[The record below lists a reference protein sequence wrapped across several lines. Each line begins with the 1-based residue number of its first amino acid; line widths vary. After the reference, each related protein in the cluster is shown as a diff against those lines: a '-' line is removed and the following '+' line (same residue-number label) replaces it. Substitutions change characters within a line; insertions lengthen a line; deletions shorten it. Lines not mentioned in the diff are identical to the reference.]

1 MEDTDQVHSAPPPA
15 GAEPLQNVVTGDGSY
30 PAGLA
35 ERTTAETTASTG
47 PALNTTAFASET
59 SNLPVR
65 NSTGRAHTVSA
76 RASPYSITHHHSNGR
91 HMMTGEA
98 ANIPRAAQYHAVG
111 MPARHPLGIQTE
123 SMQSDVSSTESADSN
138 GAENEPSMAVSDHDS
153 AAQDTVAGSIGTTE
167 SHRAMSS
174 LESVGDES
182 ESSDDEE
189 DVNSSSNSNGNTN
202 RNSDSQGRHEDE
214 DALGT
219 NGRGSGSR
227 SRSDM
232 TDYEGRPSVS
242 RSHPSSTADEP
253 KARNQKAAGAT
264 SVSAA
269 QGAAGTT
276 KVQLGHHALQQQQ
289 QQSIQSLL
297 QQQSQRQLNI
307 VDQIRSAVENGDEL
321 DADDIDTLLTVLQ
334 QKRQSMRSYERQFE
348 MATMRQFLLAA
359 QAKKASEMEVLRKE
373 LLIVEE
379 DLDYVSTQLDS
390 FAQSSES
397 FRDSALSRLCTVS
410 ACSKRSTAVAASD
423 NMQVPNASTEGSSPT
438 EMPQNKRVDEH
449 FGDLESFYFDTRMR
463 GVGEEGLD
471 EFLETLTTFARH
483 ERFKPVATLRYGDST
498 ASTAIVASIEFDR
511 DDEVFAVAGVTR
523 KIKIY
528 DYCNVVE
535 QAETW
540 NELTQ
545 QQQQRRGRMAHQHQ
559 QQAQDEWWSR
569 ESDTRSSADDGAA
582 AAGATSGTV
591 LQYPV
596 AEFTNRS
603 KISCLSFNP
612 YIKSQLSC
620 SDYDGTVSL
629 WDVSTGTATLTL
641 GEHEKR
647 AWSVDFSHVDPT
659 RLCSG
664 SDDGKVKIWTTNR
677 RASVMTIE
685 GKANV
690 CCVRFNPLHGNILS
704 FGSADH
710 NVHCFD
716 LRSPKQPLCVL
727 RGHRKA
733 VSYTRFLSPDEIVSA
748 STDSSLKL
756 WNLRTQECVRTFV
769 GHTNEKNFVGLTT
782 SAGEWIACGSENNT
796 MYAYHRNLSHPAV
809 TYKFGNCN
817 PVTGIEQP
825 EDDPSL
831 FVSAVCWKN
840 KSNTMLSANSQG
852 IIKFLELV

>member
-1 MEDTDQVHSAPPPA
+1 MEDTDQLHSAPPPA
-15 GAEPLQNVVTGDGSY
+15 GAEPLQNVVTGDSSY

-65 NSTGRAHTVSA
+65 NSTGRVHTVSA

-138 GAENEPSMAVSDHDS
+138 GAENEPLMAVSDHDS
-153 AAQDTVAGSIGTTE
+153 AAQDTVAGSIGTAE

-174 LESVGDES
+174 LESVDDES

-189 DVNSSSNSNGNTN
+189 DVSSSNNSNGSTN

-219 NGRGSGSR
+219 NGRGSGSGSR

-242 RSHPSSTADEP
+242 RSHPTSTADEP

-264 SVSAA
+264 SASAGTFAFGCPICLDTIREAFMTACGHSFCFRCISRHLVGRQTCPTCLQPLESDQIYPNFALNKLIA

-276 KVQLGHHALQQQQ
+276 KIQLGHHALQQQQ
-289 QQSIQSLL
+289 QQPIQSLL

-321 DADDIDTLLTVLQ
+321 DADDIDTLLTLLQ

-379 DLDYVSTQLDS
+379 DLDYVSTQLDG

-397 FRDSALSRLCTVS
+397 FRDSALSRLCTL
-410 ACSKRSTAVAASD
+410 APCSKRSTAAAASD
-423 NMQVPNASTEGSSPT
+423 SMQVPNASTEGGSPAD
-438 EMPQNKRVDEH
+438 MPQNKRVDEH

-471 EFLETLTTFARH
+471 EFLETLTTFARY

-535 QAETW
+535 QAET
-540 NELTQ
+540 
-545 QQQQRRGRMAHQHQ
+545 
-559 QQAQDEWWSR
+559 
-569 ESDTRSSADDGAA
+569 
-582 AAGATSGTV
+582 
-591 LQYPV
+591 
-596 AEFTNRS
+596 
-603 KISCLSFNP
+603 
-612 YIKSQLSC
+612 
-620 SDYDGTVSL
+620 
-629 WDVSTGTATLTL
+629 
-641 GEHEKR
+641 
-647 AWSVDFSHVDPT
+647 
-659 RLCSG
+659 
-664 SDDGKVKIWTTNR
+664 
-677 RASVMTIE
+677 
-685 GKANV
+685 
-690 CCVRFNPLHGNILS
+690 
-704 FGSADH
+704 
-710 NVHCFD
+710 
-716 LRSPKQPLCVL
+716 
-727 RGHRKA
+727 
-733 VSYTRFLSPDEIVSA
+733 
-748 STDSSLKL
+748 
-756 WNLRTQECVRTFV
+756 
-769 GHTNEKNFVGLTT
+769 
-782 SAGEWIACGSENNT
+782 
-796 MYAYHRNLSHPAV
+796 
-809 TYKFGNCN
+809 
-817 PVTGIEQP
+817 
-825 EDDPSL
+825 
-831 FVSAVCWKN
+831 
-840 KSNTMLSANSQG
+840 
-852 IIKFLELV
+852 